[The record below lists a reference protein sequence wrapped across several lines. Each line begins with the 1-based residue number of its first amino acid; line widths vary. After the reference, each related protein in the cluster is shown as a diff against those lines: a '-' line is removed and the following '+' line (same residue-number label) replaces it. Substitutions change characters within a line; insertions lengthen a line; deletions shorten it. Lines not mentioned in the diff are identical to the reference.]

1 MSAQLAHPTTDDRRA
16 VRDDHSP
23 MRVLLADREGAARYA
38 LAALLQSLPGI
49 MLVGMATSMVDV
61 AESLRRHR
69 PEVLIVDDRL
79 LRDGA
84 HVLAGTGPT
93 PAPVRVIVVGVD
105 DDPAFARR
113 AKRLGAEAWVAK
125 DRADD
130 ELPKLLETP

>member
-1 MSAQLAHPTTDDRRA
+1 LSAQLTQPTTDARRT
-16 VRDDHSP
+16 VRDDHQA
-23 MRVLLADREGAARYA
+23 MRVLLADREGAARHA

-49 MLVGMATSMVDV
+49 VLVGVATSMVDV
-61 AESLRRHR
+61 ADALRRHR
-69 PEVLIVDDRL
+69 PEVLVVDERL

-93 PAPVRVIVVGVD
+93 AAPVRVIVVGVD

-113 AKRLGAEAWVAK
+113 AQRLGAEAWVAK

-130 ELPKLLETP
+130 ELPQLLETS